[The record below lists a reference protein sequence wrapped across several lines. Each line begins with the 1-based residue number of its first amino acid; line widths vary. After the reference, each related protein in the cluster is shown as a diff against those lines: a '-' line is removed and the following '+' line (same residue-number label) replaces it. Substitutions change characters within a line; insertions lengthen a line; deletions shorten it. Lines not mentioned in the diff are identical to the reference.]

1 MTVVLQVEPTW
12 GTTETVTALYGIP
25 RSRLLALA
33 KAGFIRARKL
43 SPNSRSATIVYR
55 MADVKDWLENEAPQ
69 PRVQAFEPRRGAAA
83 DAAKDKAEKLKTE
96 S

>member
-43 SPNSRSATIVYR
+43 SPDSRSATIVYR
-55 MADVKDWLENEAPQ
+55 TADVKDWLEKEAPQ

-83 DAAKDKAEKLKTE
+83 DAAQDKAEKLKC
-96 S
+96 